1 MNKKIMNRTRLNA
14 FTGFITLLFYIFI
27 FVGTL
32 KAQEES
38 YPLYL
43 DETKPI
49 EQRVADALS
58 RMTLEE
64 KVSIT
69 HAQSKFST
77 KGVPR
82 LGIPE
87 LWMSDGPNG
96 IREEI
101 EWNSWNAA
109 GWTNDSCTSFPAL
122 SCLAATW
129 NPAISHMFGK
139 AIGEEARYR
148 NKNILLGPGVNIY
161 RTPLNGRNLEYMG
174 EDPYLSSKM
183 VVPYIKGVQE
193 NGVAA
198 CVKHFALNNQ
208 ETCRNFIN
216 VQLSDRA
223 LHEIYLPAF
232 KTAVQEAD
240 VLSIMAAYN
249 KFRGQWCAENDLL
262 LNKILKKD
270 WQFRGVVI
278 SDWDAVHNTLNAVNN
293 GLDMEMGTYLPEGKS
308 YDDYFMG
315 LPYLE
320 LLKSGKA
327 KIEDLD
333 DKARRILT
341 LIFKTAMNRN
351 KPWGSFGSV
360 EHALVAR
367 KIAEEGIVLLQNKR
381 NVLPLDVQI
390 IKSIAVIGENATRKM
405 TVGGGSS
412 SLKAKNEISPLEG
425 LKNKVGDKIQVKYVQ
440 GYSYQTTKNDS
451 LLPLAIETAKNADIV
466 LFFGGL
472 SKDEGQDCEGMDRKD
487 YGLPFGQNKLIEELC
502 KVNKKVVVV
511 LISGNAVAMPWADKV
526 SSIIQAWYSGSEAGN
541 AIANILVGDVNPSG
555 KLPFTFNKQ
564 LNDYSS
570 HYYDAYPGDSVD
582 INYKE
587 DVLVGYRWNDTRKI
601 VPRFCFGHG
610 LSYTSFTY
618 GNVQTDKK
626 KMTSKERIKISMPVK
641 NTGLRKGAEVI
652 QLYISDLKASVV
664 RPAKE
669 LKAFQKIELLPGEE
683 KYVTFEISK
692 SDLEFYDDVT
702 GKWTAEP
709 GQFQILVGSSSRDV
723 RHKIDFEFIE

>member
-1 MNKKIMNRTRLNA
+1 MIIIKKSIRIIQAELIA
-14 FTGFITLLFYIFI
+14 LLFISLLSI
-27 FVGTL
+27 NEL
-32 KAQEES
+32 KAQLNI
-38 YPLYL
+38 PFYL
-43 DETKPI
+43 DESKSV
-49 EQRVADALS
+49 QLRVEDALS

-69 HAQSKFST
+69 HAQSKFSSP
-77 KGVPR
+77 GVPR

-101 EWNSWNAA
+101 QWNSWDAA
-109 GWTNDSCTSFPAL
+109 RWTTDSCTAFPAL
-122 SCLAATW
+122 TCLAATW
-129 NPAISHMFGK
+129 NPTISHMFGK

-174 EDPYLSSKM
+174 EDPCLSSKM
-183 VVPYIKGVQE
+183 VVPYVKGVQE

-208 ETCRNFIN
+208 ETGRSFIN

-223 LHEIYLPAF
+223 LNEIYLPAF
-232 KTAVQEAD
+232 KAAVQD
-240 VLSIMAAYN
+240 GGVMSIMAAYN

-262 LNKILKKD
+262 LNKILKND
-270 WQFRGVVI
+270 WQFKGAVI
-278 SDWDAVHNTLNAVNN
+278 SDWDALHNTMNGANN
-293 GLDMEMGTYLPEGKS
+293 GLDLEMGTYLPEGKT

-351 KPWGSFGSV
+351 KPWGSFGSG
-360 EHALVAR
+360 EHALIAR
-367 KIAEEGIVLLQNKR
+367 KIAEEGIVLLQNKG

-412 SLKAKNEISPLEG
+412 SLKAKKEITPLEG

-502 KVNKKVVVV
+502 KVNKNVVVV

-526 SSIIQAWYSGSEAGN
+526 SSIIQAWYGGSEAGN
-541 AIANILVGDVNPSG
+541 AIANILIGEVNPSG
-555 KLPFTFNKQ
+555 KLPFTINKL
-564 LNDYSS
+564 LNDYGA
-570 HYYDAYPGDSVD
+570 HFCGAYPGDSVNVD
-582 INYKE
+582 YKE
-587 DVLVGYRWNDTRKI
+587 DILVGYRWNDTKKI
-601 VPRFCFGHG
+601 EPEFCFGHG
-610 LSYTSFTY
+610 LSYTNYAY
-618 GNVQTDKK
+618 GKARADKQSIIASD
-626 KMTSKERIKISMPVK
+626 TLRIFFPVK
-641 NTGLRKGAEVI
+641 NTGSRKGAEVV
-652 QLYISDLKASVV
+652 QLYVSDLKSSVL
-664 RPAKE
+664 RPIKE
-669 LKAFQKIELLPGEE
+669 LKAFRKIELQPGEE
-683 KYVTFEISK
+683 KSVVFEICK
-692 SDLEFYDDVT
+692 SDLEFYNDVT
-702 GKWTAEP
+702 GKWAAES
-709 GQFQILVGSSSRDV
+709 GQFQVLVGSSSRDI
-723 RHKIDFEFIE
+723 RGKIDFVFKE

>member
-1 MNKKIMNRTRLNA
+1 MIKKIKKITRIKA
-14 FTGFITLLFYIFI
+14 FTRFVSILFSLFILVENI
-27 FVGTL
+27 
-32 KAQEES
+32 KAQEKF
-38 YPLYL
+38 PLYL
-43 DETKPI
+43 DERKPI
-49 EQRVADALS
+49 ELRVEDALS

-69 HAQSKFST
+69 HAQSKFSSY
-77 KGVPR
+77 GVPR

-101 EWNSWNAA
+101 EWNSWDAA
-109 GWTNDSCTSFPAL
+109 GWTNDSCTAFPAL
-122 SCLAATW
+122 TCLAATW
-129 NPAISHMFGK
+129 NPTISYMFGN

-208 ETCRNFIN
+208 ETGRNFIN

-223 LHEIYLPAF
+223 LNEIYLPAF
-232 KTAVQEAD
+232 KAAVQD
-240 VLSIMAAYN
+240 GGVMSIMAAYN
-249 KFRGQWCAENDLL
+249 KFRGPWCAENDLL
-262 LNKILKKD
+262 LNKILKND
-270 WQFRGVVI
+270 WKFKGVVI
-278 SDWDAVHNTLNAVNN
+278 SDWDALHNTMNGANN
-293 GLDMEMGTYLPEGKS
+293 GLDLEMGTYLSEGKT

-487 YGLPFGQNKLIEELC
+487 YRLPFGQNELIEELC
-502 KVNKKVVVV
+502 KVNKNVVVV

-526 SSIIQAWYSGSEAGN
+526 SSIVQAWYCGSEAGN
-541 AIANILVGDVNPSG
+541 AIANVITGKVNPSG
-555 KLPFTFNKQ
+555 KLPFTINKQ
-564 LNDYSS
+564 LNDYGA
-570 HYYDAYPGDSVD
+570 HFLGAYPGDSVNVNYRED
-582 INYKE
+582 I
-587 DVLVGYRWNDTRKI
+587 LVGYRWNDTKNI
-601 VPRFCFGHG
+601 EPKFCFGHG
-610 LSYTSFTY
+610 LSYTNFTY
-618 GNVQTDKK
+618 GKVKIDKK
-626 KMTSKERIKISMPVK
+626 TITTGDTLKITVPVK
-641 NTGLRKGAEVI
+641 NTGLRRGAEVV
-652 QLYISDLKASVV
+652 QLYISDLKVSVL
-664 RPAKE
+664 RPVKE
-669 LKAFQKIELLPGEE
+669 LKAFRKIELQPDEE
-683 KYVTFEISK
+683 KSVTFEITK
-692 SDLEFYDDVT
+692 SNLEFYNDVT
-702 GKWTAEP
+702 GKWTAES
-709 GQFQILVGSSSRDV
+709 GLFKIVVGSSSRDIHCNV
-723 RHKIDFEFIE
+723 DFVLKE